1 MQVRDVMTPSCEFIA
16 PDASISDAAK
26 RMRDLDCGFLAI
38 GTEAKGRLEGVVTDR
53 DLVIRALAEGW
64 NPDETP
70 VERAETHQVLYCFE
84 SDSLEAATE
93 RMREQQIYRLVV
105 LNNPDEKQLR
115 GVVTLGDIQRH
126 HESRLASETAE
137 AIAAKA
143 A

>member
-16 PDASISDAAK
+16 PNTSISDAAR

-64 NPDETP
+64 NPDDTP

-84 SDSLEAATE
+84 NDSLEAATK

-105 LNNPDEKQLR
+105 LNNQEEKQLR
-115 GVVTLGDIQRH
+115 GVISLGDILRR
-126 HESRLASETAE
+126 HESDLAEPTAE
-137 AIAAKA
+137 AIASKA